1 MQSRTQDASSN
12 QEEIRRQIAALQAQL
27 LPSPERTK
35 SKPAEEPSGPTKRVL
50 VAGSPSPKRRKLQH
64 DTQLKSQNRQ
74 EGSNSGKSKPI
85 AAPAFKPPSPPRV
98 SAVAAAA
105 SAFQTNRTARI
116 KDEKEP
122 VVRSTSFAQPLPV
135 DCVTQTR
142 NDDMTVK
149 EELPLG
155 PIDHPASFDDPRWE
169 RREPYSGIHL
179 SSRKLPFEEFQEF
192 MYGRVYLS
200 PSKLYSV
207 ARLSPDRSGY
217 DVPVEGDWVTI
228 AVVAERGQVQVSK
241 RGNRGAP
248 QGKRGDNSAVGQNA
262 GEDEDEDSRPSSR
275 EKKYMRLLLVD
286 FGHRASEEKPAPKEQ
301 TKGDALLNMLL
312 FEADSAKTEDGQ
324 ATRSN
329 GRGVTYKGGSGG
341 AFEACAKLREGA
353 VLAILNPRILKPFQR
368 NTGNPHPRDN
378 ALAITPENA
387 ESIAVLGYSRDLGSC
402 RAIKRD
408 GKPCGSWC
416 DKRISDVCEYHIQDA
431 IKSKRAARPEFS
443 AGTMNLSSLNSQ
455 GGKGGK
461 SGKPAYD
468 PSRKWGLTPS
478 AGQQNAAASSESARL
493 GGGATYV
500 VDGRVFSGFDM
511 GGIDA
516 DAARLKGLRKK
527 KEEELAIEEIIRK
540 DGGKTPAARIL
551 KMGAAHLKSLD
562 STSTSAST
570 SDVPDDQLG
579 EANETPRKVYSA
591 DLVKSIGF
599 DPSRRSGNNGRPK
612 EGGGVRQVGC
622 FRYLLEQNS
631 YLFVVQLVAKLDRS
645 VILGPAPGSKRMRS
659 NVTSHFAPS
668 REKEAEDGEKD
679 TGQVPGAGLNL
690 DSDSDSDLEIED

>member
-1 MQSRTQDASSN
+1 MRT
-12 QEEIRRQIAALQAQL
+12 LG
-27 LPSPERTK
+27 
-35 SKPAEEPSGPTKRVL
+35 KPKT
-50 VAGSPSPKRRKLQH
+50 
-64 DTQLKSQNRQ
+64 
-74 EGSNSGKSKPI
+74 I
-85 AAPAFKPPSPPRV
+85 AAPAFKPPAPPRA

-105 SAFQTNRTARI
+105 SAFETNRAARV

-122 VVRSTSFAQPLPV
+122 VVRSTSFAQPLQAERV
-135 DCVTQTR
+135 AATR

-155 PIDHPASFDDPRWE
+155 PIDHPAPFDDPRWE

-179 SSRKLPFEEFQEF
+179 SSRKLPFDEFQEF

-207 ARLSPDRSGY
+207 ARLSPDRSAY

-228 AVVAERGQVQVSK
+228 AVIAERGQVQVSK
-241 RGNRGAP
+241 RGNRGGQQAKKSG
-248 QGKRGDNSAVGQNA
+248 QSNGGQNTN
-262 GEDEDEDSRPSSR
+262 EDEDEDSRPAPR

-286 FGHRASEEKPAPKEQ
+286 FGYRASEDKEKPTPKEQ
-301 TKGDALLNMLL
+301 TKGDALLNMIL
-312 FEADSAKTEDGQ
+312 FEADSARTEDGQ
-324 ATRSN
+324 ATK
-329 GRGVTYKGGSGG
+329 GKGKGVTYKGGSGG

-353 VLAILNPRILKPFQR
+353 VLAILNPRVLKPFQR

-378 ALAITPENA
+378 ALAITPESA

-408 GKPCGSWC
+408 GNTCSSWC

-443 AGTMNLSSLNSQ
+443 AGTMNFSSSNSQ

-461 SGKPAYD
+461 SGKSSYD

-478 AGQQNAAASSESARL
+478 SGQQNLAASSESAKL
-493 GGGATYV
+493 GGGATYI
-500 VDGRVFSGFDM
+500 VDGRVFSGFDT

-540 DGGKTPAARIL
+540 DGGKTPAAQIL
-551 KMGAAHLKSLD
+551 KKGAAHLKSLN
-562 STSTSAST
+562 STGAGTSTSNA
-570 SDVPDDQLG
+570 PDDQLG
-579 EANETPRKVYSA
+579 TAEEAPKKVYSA
-591 DLVKSIGF
+591 NLVKSIGF
-599 DPSRRSGNNGRPK
+599 DPSRHSGNSGRPK
-612 EGGGVRQVGC
+612 EGEGMRK
-622 FRYLLEQNS
+622 
-631 YLFVVQLVAKLDRS
+631 LVANLDRS
-645 VILGPAPGSKRMRS
+645 ISLGPAPGTKRLRS
-659 NVTSHFAPS
+659 NVASHFAPS
-668 REKEAEDGEKD
+668 REKEAKEEV
-679 TGQVPGAGLNL
+679 TQPSAG
-690 DSDSDSDLEIED
+690 SDSDSELELF